1 MDIYLRN
8 KCLSLRKQSNKQM
21 KKKSIFS
28 ILIIVYSIISYAN
41 PIRNF
46 HILDVKSGISDNYIQ
61 GILCDSY
68 GFMWFATTNGL
79 NRYDGYHFK
88 QYTTKQL
95 GQYNNSVKGI
105 KQDASGKIWIEA
117 HFGYCL
123 YDKEKDELNENI
135 SDTLIDLGITEKP
148 NSLYIDEDGNL
159 WSSSKQ
165 NIYYYRYDTK
175 QLHNFQLP
183 TQTQLLYV
191 SCRDGNAYLL
201 LSDGSIVSADF
212 KTNTIQKETTV
223 NLKEGFQPRI
233 YVDSLHNIWFFI
245 THGQSIKCYSTSKK
259 QWLPLHEQK
268 DFINETNNIT
278 SITDDRKGN
287 IWIGT
292 DNNGIFIYNIGNRAI
307 NQIYK
312 EAYRPFALPSNH
324 ITCFFKDNK
333 DIMWIGTGKQGV
345 TYTDL
350 NAMTFENIYTPKQE
364 DVSSLLEDQ
373 DGNLWLGFD
382 GEGIAHLNTK
392 QNQYTYYNAKDHS
405 IPSNL
410 IVCSLL
416 DSNNRIWWGSFGGGV
431 FYHQNGKFIQLKD
444 ILPQKK
450 SITLS
455 QYIRRIIEDNKG
467 NIWIGSYDHGI
478 YCLDKNGEIQNY
490 SLENSTLKTNYIAD
504 ITSDN
509 AKNVYVATNSG
520 IYKIN
525 IENKKIQQLSE
536 DKYGKTIIH
545 DHYANCIFHD
555 NRGLLWIG
563 GRKGI
568 NIYDTKE
575 DTLTQITQYNGL
587 SNPYIR
593 AITEDKNGNMWITTD
608 NGITYINIYKDREQN
623 TFKFNCTPF
632 FEEDGIGDFTF
643 NNLAIFCNPQ
653 NEILFGG
660 SKGFIKAQVTQ
671 TLTNENPHQVVFTGL
686 YISNERIEA
695 GKITSD
701 GRILLDKSIQ
711 LVDKITMDY
720 SDSNFSIEVSAM
732 DYINRHK
739 IQYFYRL
746 GEKEQWVKLDGNRI
760 YFNKLSP
767 GTHQLEVK
775 VDEKGNTQ
783 NVASLTIH
791 VRPPFWLSTFAYI
804 AYGLISIALVWLV
817 IIRLKK
823 KHALSMLQQ
832 QREMEIIKQH
842 EMDESKMRFFTN
854 VSHDLRTP
862 LSLIITPLEKLLSS
876 ELTNDIREN
885 LNIIYRNAQT
895 LLDEV
900 NQLLD
905 FRKLDQQ
912 KAQLSP
918 SYGNLIDSIQ
928 QSCSYFSSLF
938 QEKKIKLTLTL
949 NSSPIEMN
957 YDPNKLQRIM
967 LNLLSNAIKY
977 NVPNGSV
984 SVTVDKILTT
994 EGEQAR
1000 IQVADTGI
1008 GIKDENKGKIF
1019 DRFFQ
1024 EKHHTT
1030 SYVGSGIG
1038 LHIVKEYVALHGG
1051 TIKVEDNT
1059 PQGSIFIINLPITG
1073 QVQVFSNE
1081 ESPTTTTTQEH
1092 EYSIEKKDENEIP
1105 AILIVEDN
1113 DDFRHFLINCL
1124 KDKYTV
1130 FEASNGKK
1138 ALSVLSQEFIQIV
1151 ITDLMMPIM
1160 DGTELCRK
1168 IKNDVRYSHIPVIM
1182 LTARSAEEHI
1192 LSGLKE
1198 GADDYITKPFN
1209 LEIFLL
1215 RIQRILERTQYNH
1228 EKFKSI
1234 DISPADITITSLDEN
1249 LIEKAIKTVEEN
1261 MDNSDFSVEDLS
1273 AAVNMSRGHLYKKLI
1288 SITGKSPLEFIRI
1301 LRIKRGRQLLEES
1314 QLSISQ
1320 ISYQV
1325 GLSPKQFSKY
1335 FKDEYGFLPSEY
1347 KKNSPSNL

>member
-1 MDIYLRN
+1 
-8 KCLSLRKQSNKQM
+8 M

-28 ILIIVYSIISYAN
+28 LLFIIYSIISYAG
-41 PIRNF
+41 PTRNF
-46 HILDVKSGISDNYIQ
+46 HVLDVKSGISDNYIQ

-79 NRYDGYHFK
+79 NRYDGYHFR

-105 KQDASGKIWIEA
+105 RQDASGKIWIDT
-117 HFGYCL
+117 HFGYCI
-123 YDKEKDELNENI
+123 YNKEKDELSENI
-135 SDTLIDLGITEKP
+135 SNILIDLGITEKP

-159 WSSSKQ
+159 WTSNKQ
-165 NIYYYRYDTK
+165 NVYYYRYDTK
-175 QLHNFQLP
+175 QLHSFQIP
-183 TQTQLLYV
+183 AQTELLYV
-191 SCRDGNAYLL
+191 SCRDANAYLL
-201 LSDGSIVSADF
+201 LSNGNIVSADT
-212 KTNTIQKETTV
+212 KSNTIKKETIV

-233 YVDSLHNIWFFI
+233 YVDSQYNIWFFI
-245 THGQSIKCYSTSKK
+245 THGQSMKCYSTSKK
-259 QWLPLHEQK
+259 KWLPLHEQK
-268 DFINETNNIT
+268 DFINENNNIT

-292 DNNGIFIYNIGNRAI
+292 DNNGIFIYNIENRSI

-312 EAYRPFALPSNH
+312 EAYRPFTLPSNH
-324 ITCFFKDNK
+324 ITCFFKDDK

-373 DGNLWLGFD
+373 EGNLWLGFD

-392 QNQYTYYNAKDHS
+392 QNKYTYYNTQNHS

-410 IVCSLL
+410 IVCSFL
-416 DSNNRIWWGSFGGGV
+416 DSNNKIWWGSFGGGV
-431 FYHQNGKFIQLKD
+431 FFHQDGKFIQLKD
-444 ILPQKK
+444 MLSDKK
-450 SITLS
+450 NIILS
-455 QYIRRIIEDNKG
+455 QYIRKIIEDHEG

-478 YCLDKNGEIQNY
+478 YCLDKYGEIQNY

-504 ITSDN
+504 IAYDN
-509 AKNVYVATNSG
+509 ITNVYVATNSG

-525 IENKKIQQLSE
+525 IENKKIQQLSK
-536 DKYGKTIIH
+536 DKSGKTIIH

-568 NIYDTKE
+568 SIYDTKE
-575 DTLTQITQYNGL
+575 DTLTQIDQYNGL

-593 AITEDKNGNMWITTD
+593 AIAEDKHGNMWITTD
-608 NGITYINIYKDREQN
+608 NGITHISIYKDKEDN
-623 TFKFNCTPF
+623 TFKFNCMPF

-643 NNLAIFCNPQ
+643 NNLAIFCNPH

-660 SKGFIKAQVTQ
+660 SKGFIKAQVSQ
-671 TLTNENPHQVVFTGL
+671 PLTNKNSHNVIFTEL

-695 GKITSD
+695 GKATHD
-701 GRILLDKSIQ
+701 GRILLNKNIQ
-711 LVDKITMDY
+711 LVDEITMDY

-732 DYINRHK
+732 DYTNRHK
-739 IQYFYRL
+739 IQYIYRL
-746 GEKEQWVKLDGNRI
+746 GEKEQWIKLDGNRI

-767 GTHQLEVK
+767 GTHHLEVK
-775 VDEKGNTQ
+775 VNEKDNTQ
-783 NVASLTIH
+783 NIASLTIH
-791 VRPPFWLSTFAYI
+791 VHPPFWLSTFAYI
-804 AYGLISIALVWLV
+804 TYGIIFITFILFV

-823 KHALSMLQQ
+823 KHALNMLQQ
-832 QREMEIIKQH
+832 QHEMEIIKQH

-862 LSLIITPLEKLLSS
+862 LSLIITPLEKLLSL
-876 ELTNDIREN
+876 ELSSDIREHLN
-885 LNIIYRNAQT
+885 LIYRNAQI

-905 FRKLDQQ
+905 FRKLDQE

-918 SYGNLIDSIQ
+918 SYGNIIDSIQ

-1000 IQVADTGI
+1000 IQISDTGI
-1008 GIKDENKGKIF
+1008 GIKDENKSKIF

-1051 TIKVEDNT
+1051 TIKVEDNI

-1073 QVQVFSNE
+1073 QIQIFNNQDNSTMTE
-1081 ESPTTTTTQEH
+1081 TQQQEYIIEKQDESPKP
-1092 EYSIEKKDENEIP
+1092 S
-1105 AILIVEDN
+1105 ILIVEDN

-1124 KDKYTV
+1124 KSKYIV

-1138 ALSVLSQEFIQIV
+1138 ALSILSQEFIQIV

-1228 EKFKSI
+1228 EKFKSV

-1335 FKDEYGFLPSEY
+1335 FKDEYGFLPSEF
-1347 KKNSPSNL
+1347 KKNTSSI